1 MQRLKERCLRVHH
14 HIRRVFES
22 SGCAGPS
29 RLSLPDHTSTHIII
43 HAHLVQVRE
52 INNSTGN
59 MSMLVFVDSLTECV
73 EAGLP
78 EKAGQ
83 LAGLSQVGGREAT
96 SLRRNGISK
105 AARQ

>member
-1 MQRLKERCLRVHH
+1 
-14 HIRRVFES
+14 
-22 SGCAGPS
+22 
-29 RLSLPDHTSTHIII
+29 
-43 HAHLVQVRE
+43 
-52 INNSTGN
+52 

-83 LAGLSQVGGREAT
+83 LAGLSQVGGREAR
-96 SLRRNGISK
+96 SLGRNGISK